1 MLKKRFFMMLSM
13 CVVFIMFAASFAN
26 ANPADWP
33 KKVRIGLIPTE
44 GGADIIARF
53 KPLIDHLESVL
64 GIEVEGKS
72 ASDYGDHHGNDS

>member
-1 MLKKRFFMMLSM
+1 MLKKRSLMMLIA
-13 CVVFIMFAASFAN
+13 CVVLTMFAATFAS

-53 KPLIDHLESVL
+53 KPLIDHLERVL
-64 GIEVEGKS
+64 GIEVDLAGVD
-72 ASDYGDHHGNDS
+72 A